1 MSELDDH
8 ENRKR
13 LFGNEPIV
21 SESAFVSEK
30 AYLIGDVAL
39 GPRSSVWPFVGM
51 RGENTPVTVGEAT
64 NIQEFTML
72 HGAEIGANVTVGH
85 NVVVDFATVEEDC
98 LIGMGSAVLRGATVS
113 SNSVVAAGATVLQDQ
128 VIPSGHLAYGTPAET
143 KPLTDEQREEIDRVR
158 DHYVDLSR
166 TYKETGRF
174 E

>member
-1 MSELDDH
+1 MSESDDH
-8 ENRKR
+8 ENRKP
-13 LFGNEPIV
+13 LFGNEPFV
-21 SESAFVSEK
+21 SASAFVSEQ

-39 GPRSSVWPFVGM
+39 GPQSSVWPFVVL
-51 RGENTPVTVGEAT
+51 RGERTPVTVGEAS

-85 NVVVDFATVEEDC
+85 GVVVDFATVEDDC
-98 LIGMGSAVLRGATVS
+98 LIGMGSSVLRGATVE

-128 VIPSGHLAYGTPAET
+128 TIPSGHLAYGTPAET
-143 KPLTDEQREEIDRVR
+143 KPLSEEQREEIERVGE
-158 DHYVDLSR
+158 HYVELSR